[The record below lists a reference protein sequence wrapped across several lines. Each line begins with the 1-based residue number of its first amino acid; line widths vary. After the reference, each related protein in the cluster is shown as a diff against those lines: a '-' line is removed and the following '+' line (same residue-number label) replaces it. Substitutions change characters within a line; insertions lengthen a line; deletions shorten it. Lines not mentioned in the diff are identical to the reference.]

1 MEVLHLTPI
10 QQEVVSELLAL
21 DTPEEKLE
29 FLSERTRLIPPLR
42 NDELTECDK
51 VPGCLSGLWLV
62 GTVTDGVCI
71 FRAHSDS
78 SVVAGVAGLLCDLYS
93 ARSAGEIMALPESF
107 SSQLRIEQLLSMN
120 RRQAVRRI
128 VEFMRVFAV
137 SAVSTPDR

>member
-1 MEVLHLTPI
+1 MEVSHFTPA
-10 QQEVVSELLAL
+10 QQRVVNELLAL

-29 FLSERTRLIPPLR
+29 FLLERIRLFAPLR
-42 NDELTECDK
+42 NEEIAECDK

-62 GTVTDGVCI
+62 GSVTDGNCV

-93 ARSAGEIMALPESF
+93 ARSAEEIVALPESF

-128 VEFMRVFAV
+128 VEFMRTFAV
-137 SAVSTPDR
+137 RAVSTPER